1 MKPCNFNSKE
11 IIDMAFCTKCGTQL
25 PDGATFCTTCG
36 AALEQAAPAPA
47 PQPQMQPQMQPQQPQ
62 MQPQQPQMQQPQMQ
76 QPQYQQMPQQF
87 AQQPYPQMQYAKP
100 NLADHTAE
108 FNKDDVK
115 KFKFAAAIMYLAV
128 AGMFF
133 VTNDGIGIVTMFQ
146 NLIKSAS
153 NLIFGGAAVGTSS
166 YIAMGTGTLL
176 LCLTAGLAPNE
187 YLRFHATQAAK
198 LMMCVLL
205 LSFVSLIPVVG
216 PVVCYLGI
224 WVTTVFGF
232 IGLVQTIR
240 GKSVEPFIVRFF
252 K

>member
-1 MKPCNFNSKE
+1 
-11 IIDMAFCTKCGTQL
+11 MAFCTKCGAQL

-36 AALEQAAPAPA
+36 AALEQAAAPA
-47 PQPQMQPQMQPQQPQ
+47 PHPQMPQQPQPQQPQ
-62 MQPQQPQMQQPQMQ
+62 MQQPQQPQMQ

-87 AQQPYPQMQYAKP
+87 AQQPYPQMQYARP
-100 NLADHTAE
+100 NPADHTAE
-108 FNKDDVK
+108 FDKGDVK

-133 VTNDGIGIVTMFQ
+133 VTNDGIGIVSMFTS
-146 NLIKSAS
+146 LIKSAA
-153 NLIFGGAAVGTSS
+153 NLIFGGAAVGTNA

-198 LMMCVLL
+198 LMMCVII
-205 LSFVSLIPVVG
+205 LSFISIIPVVG
-216 PVVCYLGI
+216 PVICYLGM
-224 WVTTVFGF
+224 WAVTVFGF
-232 IGLVQTIR
+232 IGLFQTIG
-240 GKSVEPFIVRFF
+240 GKSVEPAIVRFI